1 MKTIRFRLLIA
12 AAAILLGSALAQSQT
27 AADAPAA
34 PSMHGYGH
42 HFGMEGHRM
51 EFFSKALN
59 LTDDQKTQMKAIMEK
74 EHPAM
79 KPMFQQ
85 ERQIDQQLR
94 QYVQGTY
101 DEAKVRALAN
111 QKAQIEAELTVS
123 HTRVHNQMYQLLT
136 PDQQSKLKEMEA
148 NHEAR
153 MQKHM
158 QEHSQQAPAASS
170 EQ

>member
-1 MKTIRFRLLIA
+1 MKSIRSRFLIA
-12 AAAILLGSALAQSQT
+12 ALAVAVGSIVAKAQT
-27 AADAPAA
+27 EDAPPA
-34 PSMHGYGH
+34 PPMHEHGH
-42 HFGMEGHRM
+42 EFGMGGHM
-51 EFFSKALN
+51 MGFFSQKLN
-59 LTDDQKTQMKAIMEK
+59 LTEDQKTQMKAVMEK

-79 KPMFQQ
+79 KPLFQQ

-158 QEHSQQAPAASS
+158 QEHSQQAPPASP